1 MTGSTRRLM
10 HIIARRA
17 KPPCVAKDMSVSN
30 IILEYIALAA
40 LALCIAAATVPLVLY
55 ATIAPLVSGLI
66 YNVPPL
72 RLKDV
77 ALFDVLSESINNPIR
92 LIFGWAMVDPTTLPP
107 ASILVAYWLGGAFL
121 MNTKRL
127 AEFRDV
133 GGQTSG
139 DMYRRPFRQYSE
151 RRLTFLS
158 VLYAQ
163 LSIACLVIFIVKYRI
178 EYILALP
185 LVATLFCIY
194 FYIGLKPQSV
204 AQAPEKLFTTYL
216 DLPFLQPLLNVHF
229 LRISW

>member
-1 MTGSTRRLM
+1 
-10 HIIARRA
+10 
-17 KPPCVAKDMSVSN
+17 
-30 IILEYIALAA
+30 
-40 LALCIAAATVPLVLY
+40 
-55 ATIAPLVSGLI
+55 
-66 YNVPPL
+66 
-72 RLKDV
+72 
-77 ALFDVLSESINNPIR
+77 
-92 LIFGWAMVDPTTLPP
+92 
-107 ASILVAYWLGGAFL
+107 
-121 MNTKRL
+121 
-127 AEFRDV
+127 
-133 GGQTSG
+133 
-139 DMYRRPFRQYSE
+139 MYRRPFRPYSE